1 MHKISAVVVK
11 NENNQSVNK
20 YISIYFS
27 YNVLSTTF
35 CMYLFGIDNHIA
47 GADPGGGGG
56 GPPGRPPPP
65 P

>member
-47 GADPGGGGG
+47 GADPGGGV
-56 GPPGRPPPP
+56 RTRRAPPP
-65 P
+65 

>member
-47 GADPGGGGG
+47 GADPGGGGAHPARA
-56 GPPGRPPPP
+56 PP
-65 P
+65 